1 MPWVWSKKTKK
12 KKKKKKI
19 DEEPDR
25 FCQTVFREEVWF
37 GLDKMVG
44 EEISEELTFEQR
56 IDKL

>member
-1 MPWVWSKKTKK
+1 MKNQIASARQCLGK
-12 KKKKKKI
+12 
-19 DEEPDR
+19 R
-25 FCQTVFREEVWF
+25 FGLVWF